1 MNEAALLETTIKM
14 YADDPRSRIEK
25 QYYKR
30 KRGKAAKP
38 IGEYSLNVSLQEIR
52 DQQEEFIA
60 ETYAKE
66 EKSSI
71 RSTRSILLQEIEQL
85 KSEWQLPPQV
95 RDSIRAANHA
105 AKPLNAVDWS
115 ALPRSDDS
123 VTFQL
128 RQPLGNEGRDE
139 EEREEEEEEEILDFI
154 NIVQQD
160 EEEMP
165 SSPPCLPDYK

>member
-1 MNEAALLETTIKM
+1 MTQLLNEKTDGFMI
-14 YADDPRSRIEK
+14 DIE
-25 QYYKR
+25 
-30 KRGKAAKP
+30 
-38 IGEYSLNVSLQEIR
+38 
-52 DQQEEFIA
+52 
-60 ETYAKE
+60 
-66 EKSSI
+66 
-71 RSTRSILLQEIEQL
+71 
-85 KSEWQLPPQV
+85 LPSQV

-105 AKPLNAVDWS
+105 AKPLNAIDWS

-128 RQPLGNEGRDE
+128 RQPLGNEGRNE
-139 EEREEEEEEEILDFI
+139 EEREEEEEEEEEEILDFI

>member
-1 MNEAALLETTIKM
+1 MHTQRSQMTQLLNEKTHGIMIDTE
-14 YADDPRSRIEK
+14 
-25 QYYKR
+25 
-30 KRGKAAKP
+30 
-38 IGEYSLNVSLQEIR
+38 
-52 DQQEEFIA
+52 
-60 ETYAKE
+60 
-66 EKSSI
+66 
-71 RSTRSILLQEIEQL
+71 
-85 KSEWQLPPQV
+85 LPPQV